1 MIALTLLPGTT
12 LVLAI
17 VYAVVSGIAARRL
30 VWLDML
36 TEGNAQTSELCCS
49 VRVELNTKKM
59 FVVTCFAVTVLRFVS
74 FASMTALNY
83 HNFGLLPG
91 GGFQEQEQQQGDD
104 GDAAS
109 RHNKSLYDKF
119 SIVLFDLPDFCC
131 VSAYVLLLVVWAE
144 AYLKSRRHWL
154 STSSYRRRW
163 IAGYFIFNAVL
174 YTVQVGLCLLLLVP
188 SIDPTWLSFWLY
200 TTLTAFN
207 LCLPVGWLLGFLYL
221 TIMFSGFPMSSA
233 AAEKRLATLSSV
245 GVAWTLSRILWG
257 AITWSAV
264 LQGWLLSLG
273 GQSRMLYS
281 LALVLLFLFA
291 EVLPIWKA
299 LQETTIQ
306 SLAAAVRAQ
315 SVTFASADN
324 ILLQS
329 IVAASPATLT
339 AVAVDGLG
347 NGRTGSRASS
357 RRGQY
362 DSLARSDDFEIGVV
376 SLEMTQTTPPP
387 RSASSSRSS
396 SRDRSPAKEGAAAAR
411 LIHTSA
417 PGALAALRLQQG
429 RQFVGR
435 PLPSSSASPA
445 DGASRARHHG
455 LPRPSGASININNDD
470 SGEDEYDEEEEEE
483 EWSGDEETGEAE
495 SPGAGGPPRSS
506 RHSPSRIID
515 NFPPYQASY
524 TSRRQLEAPEPS
536 PPNSSLSSSIL
547 LADGPGRG
555 GPSRRS
561 WLNWVFSG

>member
-12 LVLAI
+12 LVLAM

-36 TEGNAQTSELCCS
+36 TEGNSPTSGLCCS
-49 VRVELNTKKM
+49 VRVEHNTKKM

-91 GGFQEQEQQQGDD
+91 GGTQEQQQGDD

-109 RHNKSLYDKF
+109 RHSKSLYDKL

-163 IAGYFIFNAVL
+163 ITSYFIFNAVL

-188 SIDPTWLSFWLY
+188 SIDTTWLTFWLY

-245 GVAWTLSRILWG
+245 GVTWTLSRILWG
-257 AITWSAV
+257 AVMWSAV

-273 GQSRMLYS
+273 GQSRTLYS

-329 IVAASPATLT
+329 ITAASPAALT
-339 AVAVDGLG
+339 AVAVDGSG
-347 NGRTGSRASS
+347 NGRTGAGVGS

-362 DSLARSDDFEIGVV
+362 DSLARADDFELGGIA
-376 SLEMTQTTPPP
+376 LEMAPVTPPP
-387 RSASSSRSS
+387 RSASSSRSL
-396 SRDRSPAKEGAAAAR
+396 SRDRSPGKEGAAAAR

-435 PLPSSSASPA
+435 PLPSSSASPSE
-445 DGASRARHHG
+445 GASRARHHG
-455 LPRPSGASININNDD
+455 LPRSSGALISINDDD
-470 SGEDEYDEEEEEE
+470 SGEGEYDEEEEEE
-483 EWSGDEETGEAE
+483 EWSGDEEAGETE
-495 SPGAGGPPRSS
+495 SPLGAGGLS
-506 RHSPSRIID
+506 RPSRYSPTRIIN

-536 PPNSSLSSSIL
+536 PPNSSLSASTL
-547 LADGPGRG
+547 LSGEQG
-555 GPSRRS
+555 RRS
-561 WLNWVFSG
+561 WLSWGFSG